1 VDTFSLDI
9 TFSFALFIAL
19 AREEDT
25 EDVDGEDVVDEDDV
39 VVGVVVVV
47 VVGDVVDVDD
57 VFRGFSI
64 PSINPMLLNIII
76 AINTETTPKL

>member
-1 VDTFSLDI
+1 
-9 TFSFALFIAL
+9 LFIAL

-76 AINTETTPKL
+76 AINTETTPKM